1 MLSNVTRRAAVSLRS
16 TWCCCQCW
24 AALLKNER
32 KEQVAALCRT
42 DRGNKRH
49 CPKHQP
55 AWQHWSRVRSVARTQ
70 GRRWKLQLAGFSSS
84 SCIRMPMDHKA
95 HWDAVLLDGV
105 PSAVLRGIFRVA
117 PNTSQV
123 CAPHILECYLP
134 ALSLEQ
140 FVPCLEV
147 FLWQSGAAS
156 LKLCWHH
163 NWTAA
168 GGWQTAW
175 QHYKGMLKN
184 DSLSRCKRQKDW
196 LRKSWGIGCSGDS
209 P

>member
-1 MLSNVTRRAAVSLRS
+1 
-16 TWCCCQCW
+16 
-24 AALLKNER
+24 
-32 KEQVAALCRT
+32 
-42 DRGNKRH
+42 
-49 CPKHQP
+49 
-55 AWQHWSRVRSVARTQ
+55 
-70 GRRWKLQLAGFSSS
+70 
-84 SCIRMPMDHKA
+84 MDHKA

-134 ALSLEQ
+134 TLSLEQ

-163 NWTAA
+163 N
-168 GGWQTAW
+168 
-175 QHYKGMLKN
+175 
-184 DSLSRCKRQKDW
+184 
-196 LRKSWGIGCSGDS
+196 
-209 P
+209 